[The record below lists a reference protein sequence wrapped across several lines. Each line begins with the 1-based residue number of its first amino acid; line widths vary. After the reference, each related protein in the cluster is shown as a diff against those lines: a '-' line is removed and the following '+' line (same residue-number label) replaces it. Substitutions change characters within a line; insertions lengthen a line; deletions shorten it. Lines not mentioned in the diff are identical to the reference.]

1 MLWSVVQF
9 LIVVQVE
16 NVLFCCTVADCS
28 AGGKCFVVQFLIVVP
43 VENVF
48 CCTVADCSTG
58 GKRGLSY
65 SH

>member
-1 MLWSVVQF
+1 MF
-9 LIVVQVE
+9 
-16 NVLFCCTVADCS
+16 
-28 AGGKCFVVQFLIVVP
+28 CFVVQFLIVVP